1 MLKEIVATY
10 RFVLSNSQNTI
21 ERNQRMSELL
31 LEGNAC
37 DYNFIIIPR
46 SFVFMMSLIGCLS
59 QDMMLAA
66 MQEAGVSALRIGEM
80 VEAGL

>member
-1 MLKEIVATY
+1 
-10 RFVLSNSQNTI
+10 
-21 ERNQRMSELL
+21 MSELL
-31 LEGNAC
+31 LEGNAR
-37 DYNFIIIPR
+37 DYNFIIITR

-80 VEAGL
+80 VEAGLWEVQNVRVNVAVLVRELRGTIG